1 METQDRK
8 FIIAYCD
15 VDDNTNGIE
24 LDVVYGNDELD
35 AMLYFLDNPE
45 VEALTW
51 SSPEQ
56 LQDWVWDEWGAL
68 INYIEV

>member
-1 METQDRK
+1 MNEQDRK
-8 FIIAYCD
+8 FVIAYQ
-15 VDDNTNGIE
+15 DDNADDGIE
-24 LDVVYGNDELD
+24 LEVVYGKDELD

-51 SSPEQ
+51 SSPEE

>member
-1 METQDRK
+1 MKTQDKK
-8 FIIAYCD
+8 FVIAYQ
-15 VDDNTNGIE
+15 DDSADNGIE
-24 LDVVYGNDELD
+24 LEVVYGSDELD
-35 AMLYFLDNPE
+35 AMLYFLDNPD

>member
-1 METQDRK
+1 METQDKK
-8 FIIAYCD
+8 FVIAYCD
-15 VDDNTNGIE
+15 VDDGIE
-24 LDVVYGNDELD
+24 LEIVYGNDELD
-35 AMLYFLDNPE
+35 AMLYFLDNPD

>member
-1 METQDRK
+1 MEIQDRK
-8 FIIAYCD
+8 FVIAYCEED
-15 VDDNTNGIE
+15 SGDGIE
-24 LDVVYGNDELD
+24 LDIVYGKDALD
-35 AMLYFLDNPE
+35 AMLYYLDNPD

>member
-8 FIIAYCD
+8 FVIAYYEED
-15 VDDNTNGIE
+15 SGDGIE
-24 LDVVYGNDELD
+24 LDIVYGSDELD
-35 AMLYFLDNPE
+35 AMLYFLDNPD
-45 VEALTW
+45 VEALIW

-56 LQDWVWDEWGAL
+56 LQDWIWDEWRAL